1 MGGKVKYSLRDPGV
15 NEILL
20 ANLRMLDGVDS
31 MDWATRKPCA
41 NWLLHPFFLFCV
53 CQVGP
58 EFGARLALC
67 GILPV
72 ISVWQTTTPCSQNFR
87 AFQGTDD
94 KLFSAQ
100 CAKGFF
106 GRGTEEDHC
115 CRWLLSLEP
124 TPLGRGTSPS
134 LWCGTRRWALDEST
148 R

>member
-1 MGGKVKYSLRDPGV
+1 MRSFWQPSECWIVLTAWTGQPGNHV
-15 NEILL
+15 LI
-20 ANLRMLDGVDS
+20 G
-31 MDWATRKPCA
+31 CFI
-41 NWLLHPFFLFCV
+41 PFSFSASARW
-53 CQVGP
+53 GP

-67 GILPV
+67 GILLV

-94 KLFSAQ
+94 KLFSAC